1 MTVLTAKKVKYFFIG
16 LSVGIVAAAVIV
28 NVVRDIQE
36 RVAERLAALRER
48 GYAGT
53 MEDVFGEV
61 SDYMGTGM
69 SAVQEAAK
77 KAATVFDE
85 THDTRRRF
93 RRAIDERIS
102 GRHEDETGK

>member
-1 MTVLTAKKVKYFFIG
+1 MTLLTRKKVKYFFIG

-36 RVAERLAALRER
+36 RVADKLAEMRER
-48 GYAGT
+48 GYAGA

-69 SAVQEAAK
+69 AAVQEAAK

-93 RRAIDERIS
+93 RRAIDERTS
-102 GRHEDETGK
+102 GRVEDETGK